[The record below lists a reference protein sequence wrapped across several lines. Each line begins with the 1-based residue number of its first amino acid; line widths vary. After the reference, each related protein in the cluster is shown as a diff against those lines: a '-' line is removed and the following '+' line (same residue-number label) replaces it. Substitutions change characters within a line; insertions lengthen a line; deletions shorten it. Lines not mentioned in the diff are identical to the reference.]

1 MKGSCTSHRQAP
13 EALSVPKPLQSRRH
27 LSRPQQDKTLFSQ
40 VFPLVP
46 SGSPSL
52 RQDILQNVK
61 RKLHLTALWK
71 LQVVVRESE
80 RQSENSGC
88 GDAKQVFVYG
98 SGAIRTTKTP
108 NVK

>member
-1 MKGSCTSHRQAP
+1 MKGSCTSHQQAP
-13 EALSVPKPLQSRRH
+13 EALSIPKPLQSRRH
-27 LSRPQQDKTLFSQ
+27 LSRPQQDKSLFSL
-40 VFPLVP
+40 VFHLVP

-80 RQSENSGC
+80 TQSENSGC
-88 GDAKQVFVYG
+88 GNAK
-98 SGAIRTTKTP
+98 
-108 NVK
+108 